1 MQLAKGKYSHIDAM
15 SSAQLDTF
23 IEGVEATHDEH
34 AYAVKVAKK
43 RAKAS

>member
-23 IEGVEATHDEH
+23 IEGAEIAPVEH
-34 AYAVKVAKK
+34 AYAVKLAKK
-43 RAKAS
+43 RAEA